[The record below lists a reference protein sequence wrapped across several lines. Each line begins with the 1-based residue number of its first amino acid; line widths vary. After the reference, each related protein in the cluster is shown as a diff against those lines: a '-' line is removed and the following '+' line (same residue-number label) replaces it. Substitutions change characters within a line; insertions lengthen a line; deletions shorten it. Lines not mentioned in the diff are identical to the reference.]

1 MNSLKVIELLY
12 SISRS
17 KHSTVVF
24 SIHQPRPEAFALIDN
39 LVLLSNNGQMVY
51 SGPSSE
57 AASFLSQCPGLT
69 PSTLAS
75 ISQNPADFIIDIL
88 GLHSNNEKACQQQ
101 VQSGGPISISES
113 NVPIVTNLA
122 DHFKQSREHTVL
134 HRYIV
139 AKIDIPNLNSGTS
152 VSESQEVSEPCPTT
166 TASMPFFQGLISG
179 TIFGR
184 SHKDYSVLNVE
195 DEVSID
201 IDEESPS
208 PGERSKN
215 KAGNYGEIFCLHLWV
230 LFARRIEVR
239 QSFVSVILYI
249 IYFIF
254 LIYWLVA
261 FDYNIPGFKA
271 HTNGYYIFLWSN
283 FCCGSIAVDCF

>member
-1 MNSLKVIELLY
+1 LNSLKVIELLY

-101 VQSGGPISISES
+101 IQSGGPISISES
-113 NVPIVTNLA
+113 NVPIVTNLS
-122 DHFKQSREHTVL
+122 DHFKQSREHAVL

-139 AKIDIPNLNSGTS
+139 AKIDIPNLNSGSS

-166 TASMPFFQGLISG
+166 TAPMPCFQGLISG
-179 TIFGR
+179 AIFGR
-184 SHKDYSVLNVE
+184 SHKDYRVLNVE

-201 IDEESPS
+201 IDEESPAS
-208 PGERSKN
+208 STGEN
-215 KAGNYGEIFCLHLWV
+215 NAGNCGEIFCLHLWV

-239 QSFVSVILYI
+239 QPFVSVIY
-249 IYFIF
+249 IF
-254 LIYWLVA
+254 LIHYLRA
-261 FDYNIPGFKA
+261 FDSNMPGFKA
-271 HTNGYYIFLWSN
+271 NTNGYYIFL
-283 FCCGSIAVDCF
+283 